1 MKPFRFWVQTALPL
15 VYDDS
20 LSYYELLCKV
30 IDYINNFIN
39 TENQFAET
47 IEEYTAKVDQIQQY
61 VDGYFESSD
70 FQQLVDD
77 ALDKMAEDGDFD
89 TIITTILGEYEA

>member
-30 IDYINNFIN
+30 IDYI
-39 TENQFAET
+39 TYLE
-47 IEEYTAKVDQIQQY
+47 
-61 VDGYFESSD
+61 
-70 FQQLVDD
+70 
-77 ALDKMAEDGDFD
+77 
-89 TIITTILGEYEA
+89 IL